1 MARPPASNLREILGA
16 DFASRLGGFPFSS
29 YDFVG
34 LLDESQ
40 NCATKTAPICEA
52 PRQRSSEI
60 NKEQGNERE
69 HEIRHITKT
78 LHQ

>member
-52 PRQRSSEI
+52 PRHAATATQL
-60 NKEQGNERE
+60 GN
-69 HEIRHITKT
+69 
-78 LHQ
+78 